1 MTDVCVA
8 GVSKSKSVSVVLDP
22 GSRQLRAELVMSS
35 TGLPDLSCSLQLPAT
50 VWLVAATA
58 DTETFAELLLS
69 GSLAFMQAKQITREV
84 EHFPEIISRLVTKVN
99 LTIVERQENTASLY
113 AESSDRSRLAF
124 LVKQV
129 STGLSLE
136 ARGEDK
142 DLLGGVVE
150 EVASLMMS
158 T

>member
-1 MTDVCVA
+1 MTEVCIA

-22 GSRQLRAELVMSS
+22 GSRQLRADLVMSS
-35 TGLPDLSCSLQLPAT
+35 SGLPDLSCSIQLPAT

-69 GSLAFMQAKQITREV
+69 GSLAFMQAKQITRDTEQ
-84 EHFPEIISRLVTKVN
+84 FPEIITRLVARVN
-99 LTIVERQENTASLY
+99 ITIVERQENTASLY

-142 DLLGGVVE
+142 DLLAGVVE